1 MEGVS
6 LRVLPLEGGKI
17 EHKRE
22 RERERE
28 REGIF
33 AWEITQGD
41 RQQGLGFVNNVF
53 FFVKHTNQGEFVQLC
68 LMFQRKRCHIER
80 DS

>member
-53 FFVKHTNQGEFVQLC
+53 FCKAHKSRRICETLFDVPKKEVPH
-68 LMFQRKRCHIER
+68 RER
-80 DS
+80 